1 MRNGLTYEDFLR
13 QLLESRSDKSYM
25 WRQQLER
32 IPRANLDPVVE
43 SPTQLSSGTGS
54 ESSQEAN
61 VSSELGA
68 A

>member
-1 MRNGLTYEDFLR
+1 MQNELTYEDFLR

-32 IPRANLDPVVE
+32 IPGENLDPVVE
-43 SPTQLSSGTGS
+43 SPTQLSSGTSS
-54 ESSQEAN
+54 ESSQEGD
-61 VSSELGA
+61 VPSELGA